1 MHSNVGTYQ
10 AAIGGDTVAGSDIG
24 GFHNSLV
31 VYDNS
36 MNVTLQE
43 DESFVMQASAAND
56 LSVEI
61 NYSVIG

>member
-1 MHSNVGTYQ
+1 
-10 AAIGGDTVAGSDIG
+10 
-24 GFHNSLV
+24 
-31 VYDNS
+31 

-43 DESFVMQASAAND
+43 DESFVMQASAASD